1 MSEKVR
7 IGEMFIPIL
16 PKKYRQQENY
26 VNCDDVLCAKYDINC
41 DICPLSFHK
50 VKEETLDIIECNQK
64 LIEVNLCKD
73 YWGIS
78 ELPLSEIKKYG
89 IRCCDIQCSNVAD
102 EMECFMCRFNNGEI
116 HTLDEL
122 KYKELE

>member
-7 IGEMFIPIL
+7 IGEMFVPIL

-26 VNCDDVLCAKYDINC
+26 VNCDDILCSKYDIDC
-41 DICPLSFHK
+41 DTCPFIFHK
-50 VKEETLDIIECNQK
+50 VKEEKLDIIKCNQR
-64 LIEVNLCKD
+64 LIEVNLWGN

-78 ELPLSEIKKYG
+78 ELPLNEIKKHG
-89 IRCCDIQCSNVAD
+89 IRCCDIPYCDDAD
-102 EMECFMCRFNNGEI
+102 ERRCSLCKFRDGEM

-122 KYKELE
+122 KYREIE